1 VYIAFQ
7 INCLSGTAYNNDRDL
22 LLQVASGN
30 EQAFKALFDSYHGR
44 LFQYILNLT
53 KSKEAAEELVMDVF
67 TKLWLGRQMIPE
79 IENID
84 GFLYRIAHNKSI
96 DFLRAASKNRSM
108 ADFVWDRIQ
117 VPEHAN
123 PDQLLM
129 IKEYEAKL
137 KEAIDLMS
145 PARRKVYQLSREK
158 GLSHQQIADELNIS
172 KNTVTN
178 QIMEAQRFIR
188 NYLLKHVDIIII
200 MSVLSQFK
208 K

>member
-1 VYIAFQ
+1 LADTDYH
-7 INCLSGTAYNNDRDL
+7 NDRDL
-22 LLQVASGN
+22 LLQVANGN
-30 EQAFKALFDSYHGR
+30 EQAFKALFDNYHSR

-67 TKLWLGRQMIPE
+67 TKLWLGRDTLTE

-84 GFLYRIAHNKSI
+84 GFLFRIAHNKSI
-96 DFLRAASKNRSM
+96 DFLRSAARNRNLS
-108 ADFVWDRIQ
+108 DFIWDRIQ

-129 IKEYEAKL
+129 VKEYETKL
-137 KEAIDLMS
+137 KEAINLMT
-145 PARRKVYQLSREK
+145 PARRRVYQMSREQ
-158 GLSHQQIADELNIS
+158 GLTHQQIAEELNVS

-178 QIMEAQRFIR
+178 QVMEAQRFIR

-200 MSVLSQFK
+200 MTVLSGLK
-208 K
+208 

>member
-1 VYIAFQ
+1 MYIAFQ
-7 INCLSGTAYNNDRDL
+7 TLDCLADTDYHNDRDL
-22 LLQVASGN
+22 LLQVANGN
-30 EQAFKALFDSYHGR
+30 EQAFKALFDNYHSR

-67 TKLWLGRQMIPE
+67 TKLWLGRDTLTE

-84 GFLYRIAHNKSI
+84 GFLFRIAHNKSI
-96 DFLRAASKNRSM
+96 DFLRSAARNRNLS
-108 ADFVWDRIQ
+108 DFIWDRIQ

-129 IKEYEAKL
+129 IKEYETKL
-137 KEAIDLMS
+137 KEAINLMT
-145 PARRKVYQLSREK
+145 PARRRVYQMSREQ
-158 GLSHQQIADELNIS
+158 GLTHQQIAEELNVS

-178 QIMEAQRFIR
+178 QVMEAQRFIR

-200 MSVLSQFK
+200 MTVLSKFK
-208 K
+208 